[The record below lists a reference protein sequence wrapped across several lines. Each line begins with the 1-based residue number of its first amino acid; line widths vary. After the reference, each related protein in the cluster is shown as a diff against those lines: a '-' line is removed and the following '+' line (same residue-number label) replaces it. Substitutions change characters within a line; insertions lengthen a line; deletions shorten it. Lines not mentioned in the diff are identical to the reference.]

1 VAEPL
6 HAHLPGD
13 EPGRG
18 ADAWAADQLASL
30 GFDELRTALESSPS
44 LITVTLGPQ
53 HLLAYQNEACR
64 RMFGDAPLGEPA
76 QKAFGQ
82 TAGRGSVAMDEVL
95 RTGRTMDA
103 PRPVVGVRDVTGR
116 EVLLSYRIA
125 PLGPP
130 GELPAR
136 GLVITATDVTGAA
149 LAEQTAQ
156 REALLGALSA
166 ALVEAPDART
176 ALQALATALV
186 PDVADVAAV
195 FVLTP
200 PESAV
205 VGSPAPPADP
215 ESQLV
220 GLALSDALSE
230 AGPPPPS
237 RPRQEPGPWDTA
249 VNAGRTV
256 LIPLDLDD
264 LSVVAPDP
272 DAAAWLSAAQANCIA
287 LVPLVVAGTLTG
299 ALVLVSAADR
309 APYVAEDVPFLEDVA
324 ARAGAAVGHV
334 ATVRRQRQVA
344 LDLQRALLPAVPPR
358 QPDVTVAARYVAG
371 VADVEVGGDWWD
383 VHDLGGGRLA
393 VGVGDVSGRGIA
405 AAAVM
410 GQARAAMR
418 AAGHAGLTPAAVLE
432 LLDAHVADDV
442 DPAHD
447 PETAA
452 PPRFA
457 TACYA
462 VLDPSAGLLTVAN
475 AGHPPFLVRM
485 PDGSVRVVAPPPG
498 PPLGLRLG
506 GYTDVTVP
514 FPAGSTL
521 AMFTDGL
528 VESRELELDEGLAR
542 LAEHVRRG
550 AEPGGPADLEA
561 LADALLDAATHEP
574 GHGVDDIALL
584 LLRTEPAAA
593 LVARLDERVHSVADA
608 PRARRAVRDLALSV
622 AADDAAVQAI
632 EQVTAELVANALE
645 HADPPVELHAHATG
659 TRMVVEVSDRGR
671 ALPRP
676 RVAGSADESGRG
688 LAITQQLANRWGS
701 RTTRLGKVVWAEV
714 LLEQR

>member
-1 VAEPL
+1 MAEPL
-6 HAHLPGD
+6 HAHAPGP
-13 EPGRG
+13 ETGRG
-18 ADAWAADQLASL
+18 AADAWAGELLASL
-30 GFDELRTALESSPS
+30 GFAELRAALESSPS
-44 LITVTLGPQ
+44 LITVTVGPD

-64 RMFGDAPLGEPA
+64 RMFGDAPLGEPV
-76 QKAFGQ
+76 QKAFGR
-82 TAGRGSVAMDEVL
+82 TAGRGSSAMDEVL

-103 PRPVVGVRDVTGR
+103 PRPVIGLRDVSGH
-116 EVLLSYRIA
+116 EVLLSYRMA

-149 LAEQTAQ
+149 LAEQAAQ
-156 REALLGALSA
+156 RESLLGSLSA

-186 PDVADVAAV
+186 PEVADVAAV

-200 PESAV
+200 PESAAI
-205 VGSPAPPADP
+205 GAPAPAPDP
-215 ESQLV
+215 DSQLV
-220 GLALSDALSE
+220 GLALSDPLSE
-230 AGPPPPS
+230 IGPPPPT
-237 RPRQEPGPWDTA
+237 RPRPEPGPWDTA

-256 LIPLDLDD
+256 LIPVDVED

-272 DAAAWLSAAQANCIA
+272 DVAAWLTVAQANCIA

-299 ALVLVSAADR
+299 ALVLLSVADR
-309 APYVAEDVPFLEDVA
+309 APYVPEDVPFLEDVA

-344 LDLQRALLPAVPPR
+344 LDLQRALLPAVPAR

-383 VHDLGGGRLA
+383 VHDLGAGRLA

-418 AAGHAGLTPAAVLE
+418 AAGHAGLPPAAVLE

-442 DPAHD
+442 DPEHD
-447 PETAA
+447 PESSA

-475 AGHPPFLVRM
+475 AGHTPFLVKM
-485 PDGSVRVVAPPPG
+485 PDGSVRTVAPPPG
-498 PPLGLRLG
+498 PPLGLRLA

-521 AMFTDGL
+521 VMFTDGL

-542 LAEHVRRG
+542 LAEHVR
-550 AEPGGPADLEA
+550 ALDEPDLEA
-561 LADALLDAATHEP
+561 VADALLDAATREP
-574 GHGVDDIALL
+574 GHGADDIALL

-659 TRMVVEVSDRGR
+659 TRLVVEVSDRGR

-676 RVAGSADESGRG
+676 RVASSSDESGRG
-688 LAITQQLANRWGS
+688 LAITQQLAHRWGS
-701 RTTRLGKVVWAEV
+701 RTTRIGKVVWAEV

>member
-1 VAEPL
+1 MAEPL
-6 HAHLPGD
+6 HAHRPGD
-13 EPGRG
+13 DPGRA
-18 ADAWAADQLASL
+18 ADGWAADLLASL
-30 GFDELRTALESSPS
+30 GFDELRAALESSPS
-44 LITVTLGPQ
+44 LITVTFGPD
-53 HLLAYQNEACR
+53 HLLAYQNETCR
-64 RMFGDAPLGEPA
+64 QMFGDAPLGEPV

-82 TAGRGSVAMDEVL
+82 TAGRGSAAMDEVL
-95 RTGRTMDA
+95 RTGRTVDA
-103 PRPVVGVRDVTGR
+103 PRPVVGLRDVSGH
-116 EVLLSYRIA
+116 EVLLSYRMA
-125 PLGPP
+125 PLGRP

-149 LAEQTAQ
+149 LAEQAAQ
-156 REALLGALSA
+156 REALLGSLSA

-200 PESAV
+200 PESAAA
-205 VGSPAPPADP
+205 GTPAAADR

-230 AGPPPPS
+230 AGSPPQA
-237 RPRQEPGPWDTA
+237 RPREEPGPWDTA

-256 LIPLDLDD
+256 LIPVDLDE

-272 DAAAWLSAAQANCIA
+272 DVAAWLTAARANCIA

-344 LDLQRALLPAVPPR
+344 LELQRALLPAVPPR

-383 VHDLGGGRLA
+383 VHDLGAGRLA

-432 LLDAHVADDV
+432 LLDAHVADHV
-442 DPAHD
+442 DPAHAPD
-447 PETAA
+447 TAA

-475 AGHPPFLVRM
+475 AGHPPFLVTM
-485 PDGSVRVVAPPPG
+485 PDGSVRIVAPPPG
-498 PPLGLRLG
+498 PPLGLRIA

-521 AMFTDGL
+521 VMFTDGL

-542 LAEHVRRG
+542 LADHVRQG
-550 AEPGGPADLEA
+550 VAPGGAPDLEA

-584 LLRTEPAAA
+584 LLRSEPAAA

-659 TRMVVEVSDRGR
+659 TRLVVEVSDRGR

-688 LAITQQLANRWGS
+688 LAITQQLAHRWGS

-714 LLEQR
+714 LLERH